1 MEMDGYTFIL
11 RQGVKIDNKDSVLLL
26 VLIIGSERAD
36 WLTLHGMFPPL
47 LGSPVN
53 SAHTIY
59 IVLLYCIAHAR
70 SLN

>member
-36 WLTLHGMFPPL
+36 
-47 LGSPVN
+47 
-53 SAHTIY
+53 
-59 IVLLYCIAHAR
+59 
-70 SLN
+70 

>member
-53 SAHTIY
+53 SARTIY
-59 IVLLYCIAHAR
+59 SAAVLSVHAR